1 MKTNSALQT
10 IYSFFL
16 GLAVVA
22 FFGVGLATFYPS
34 PHQPDNMDWEK
45 YQPLY
50 EQWAIYTSGALL
62 AFAILVL
69 VIALFW
75 AEKITVLANGL
86 LLGGL
91 FTLFYAVILTLDSDK
106 SVFRFVMVALAL
118 AVALGVGWY
127 RFAWARSGKHTG
139 SKVELEATA
148 SEGAKSL
155 GLGLEE
161 LSARVDHLERRLDA
175 AGRALGSDGG
185 KLPSEEH

>member
-22 FFGVGLATFYPS
+22 FFGVGLATFHPS

-50 EQWAIYTSGALL
+50 EQWMIYTSGALL
-62 AFAILVL
+62 GFAILVL

-91 FTLFYAVILTLDSDK
+91 FTLFYAVILTLDSGR

-118 AVALGVGWY
+118 VVALAVGWY
-127 RFAWARSGKHTG
+127 RFAWKRTAKQESPTVG
-139 SKVELEATA
+139 SRELTATDT
-148 SEGAKSL
+148 SPL
-155 GLGLEE
+155 GPDLEQ
-161 LSARVDHLERRLDA
+161 LNARVEHLERRLDA
-175 AGRALGSDGG
+175 AGQALGAAG
-185 KLPSEEH
+185 KKDSP

>member
-1 MKTNSALQT
+1 MTTNSALQT

-45 YQPLY
+45 YRPLY

-91 FTLFYAVILTLDSDK
+91 FTLFYAVILTFDSSS
-106 SVFRFVMVALAL
+106 SVLRFAMVTLAL
-118 AVALGVGWY
+118 VVALGVGWY
-127 RFAWARSGKHTG
+127 RFAWARTKKHAIPEGGYHG
-139 SKVELEATA
+139 STPETSRSSDADLEQLARRVE
-148 SEGAKSL
+148 
-155 GLGLEE
+155 
-161 LSARVDHLERRLDA
+161 HLERRLDA
-175 AGRALGSDGG
+175 VGRALEPHGES
-185 KLPSEEH
+185 